1 MSPAEEFKKL
11 ADELEEAVDLPPRI
25 IRKEIMVPKIVDIC
39 PTCNK
44 EIGEKETFTAN
55 IKTDGPTIWKHGP
68 CGGLMRSSKEEEEE
82 AAEFLGN
89 FFNTPS

>member
-1 MSPAEEFKKL
+1 MNPAREFKKL

-25 IRKEIMVPKIVDIC
+25 IRKEIMVPTIIDIC

-44 EIGEKETFTAN
+44 EIGEKEVFASD
-55 IKTDGPTIWKHGP
+55 IKTEPTIWKHGP
-68 CGGLMRSSKEEEEE
+68 CGGLMRSSKEAEEE